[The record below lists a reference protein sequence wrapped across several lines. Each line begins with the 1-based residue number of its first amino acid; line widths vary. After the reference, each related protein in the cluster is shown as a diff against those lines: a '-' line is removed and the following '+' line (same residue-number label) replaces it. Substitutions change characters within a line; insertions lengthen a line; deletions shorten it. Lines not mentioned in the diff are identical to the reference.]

1 MISFPKGEKLGEND
15 TKSILILDDD
25 LIVTEILGQL
35 VKNLGHYP
43 IIAHNAPILA
53 SNKVKDFDIIVLD
66 LWLSDSSSFES
77 LQMLADQ
84 EFRGDIILISG
95 LEENAMEEARREA
108 DELGL
113 RITGYLRK
121 PVSTA
126 EFNALLEA

>member
-1 MISFPKGEKLGEND
+1 M
-15 TKSILILDDD
+15 TQKSILILDDD

-95 LEENAMEEARREA
+95 SPCR
-108 DELGL
+108 
-113 RITGYLRK
+113 
-121 PVSTA
+121 PQSSTR
-126 EFNALLEA
+126 F

>member
-1 MISFPKGEKLGEND
+1 M
-15 TKSILILDDD
+15 TQKSILILDDD

-121 PVSTA
+121 PVSTS
-126 EFNALLEA
+126 EFNALLKA